1 MESMQRQILELHYKV
16 DQLYRIIEGLS
27 NKIADATEPWGERGS
42 HAHQKDVLAKDSQP
56 TSLSNHT
63 VSKRQKANKQN
74 IHKDI
79 LDDSNNGREYY
90 QKSDLEELL
99 SPDVQ
104 IQRLTAQLTASYHRI
119 AALEEQLLAVRS
131 KI

>member
-1 MESMQRQILELHYKV
+1 METIQRQILELHYKV

-27 NKIADATEPWGERGS
+27 NKIDILV
-42 HAHQKDVLAKDSQP
+42 KNSQP
-56 TSLSNHT
+56 SSFGNHT
-63 VSKRQKANKQN
+63 VSKKQKANEHN

-79 LDDSNNGREYY
+79 LDDNNNSQRT
-90 QKSDLEELL
+90 DLEELL

-119 AALEEQLLAVRS
+119 AALEEQLLAVRA
-131 KI
+131 KIKI

>member
-1 MESMQRQILELHYKV
+1 MQRQILELHYKV

-27 NKIADATEPWGERGS
+27 NKI
-42 HAHQKDVLAKDSQP
+42 DVLVKNSQP
-56 TSLSNHT
+56 TSLSNQT
-63 VSKRQKANKQN
+63 VSKRQKANQQS

-79 LDDSNNGREYY
+79 LDDSNNGQESY
-90 QKSDLEELL
+90 QKPDLEELL

-119 AALEEQLLAVRS
+119 AALEEQLLAVRT

>member
-1 MESMQRQILELHYKV
+1 MQRQILELHYKV

-27 NKIADATEPWGERGS
+27 NKLE
-42 HAHQKDVLAKDSQP
+42 LLLKDSKQTP
-56 TSLSNHT
+56 VSNYTSY
-63 VSKRQKANKQN
+63 KKQKTTQKNK
-74 IHKDI
+74 HKDI
-79 LDDSNNGREYY
+79 LDDHDSGQEHY
-90 QKSDLEELL
+90 QKSELEELL